1 MSLFIKLFKR
11 NKVNTEALGL
21 INLNSFIVYP
31 DKSFYEE
38 KENKKFYREFT
49 DSYKEILN
57 THKTITSKDLNLSE
71 EVNVKLYTEI
81 INKLLFELDYTLDPI
96 NNSPERNSVNIKILY
111 LKLRHY
117 QYEINNYKNEV
128 FIKLKVL
135 NELHKKYIFSKNKR
149 EAIKSEITNLEMN
162 IVMCQNNFNA
172 LNMEI
177 NSYSSIINYS
187 ELKEADEEAYLFKR
201 NKRLERYM
209 NVYGLNCKSDVSISS
224 VIANEL
230 ILEKY
235 LFTNNFDLESEFESI
250 KETHTT
256 IEVKIQKL
264 NTIIDKY
271 VVLKEIT
278 SKENIDLIKTIYDY
292 KYLSIKENYINDPV
306 NINSITFYKEELEY
320 YENLI
325 QDEIQA
331 FIKDEDK
338 KFFNAYSKEFVNFR
352 IKEYARLVT
361 LVKEL
366 ISDSNQNI
374 WQKSITMGIIFSLNN
389 PKSIREFFKK
399 FGVAKYHFED
409 EGVVFYE
416 ELYDWLG
423 HIPLES
429 VMQVYKNGS
438 SNNDFIQNL
447 SLLYNLLYVECSE
460 KEVKRIYEGVTNIKS
475 FYREDFKGK
484 TDASKNDYIREILD
498 KLNYDGKRCKLYI
511 PSTIDGWICLTEFYK
526 AYMQNDNCGQLYL
539 TIYSDYNLRELSIAN
554 TDNPF
559 KKMILNIN
567 VRQPIEEISLR
578 FYNDSVQT
586 ITFDNILNEKM
597 LNEKYFYEL
606 LKDLFY
612 RDSQGYCSCRTDRIV
627 FKINNFYL
635 CVSMDYSV
643 TELLFDFPDIYDKDF
658 EVYRRKL
665 IKKILDEVY
674 KVTQQPRYRSDV
686 ESRFVN
692 SAEIKQ
698 LHLCQY
704 GVSTY

>member
-1 MSLFIKLFKR
+1 MSIFSKLFKR
-11 NKVNTEALGL
+11 NNVNTEALGL

-38 KENKKFYREFT
+38 EENKRVYREFT
-49 DSYKEILN
+49 DRYKEVLS
-57 THKTITSKDLNLSE
+57 THKTITSKDLNLNE
-71 EVNVKLYTEI
+71 EINVKLYTEI
-81 INKLLFELDYTLDPI
+81 INKLLLELDYTLDPI

-187 ELKEADEEAYLFKR
+187 ELKEVDEEEYLSKR
-201 NKRLERYM
+201 SKKLERFM
-209 NVYGLNCKSDVSISS
+209 NAFGLTYKSNDSISS
-224 VIANEL
+224 LIANEL
-230 ILEKY
+230 VLEKY
-235 LFTNNFDLESEFESI
+235 LFTNNFNLESEFESVRN
-250 KETHTT
+250 KE
-256 IEVKIQKL
+256 EKL
-264 NTIIDKY
+264 NFINTIIDKY
-271 VVLKEIT
+271 MAMHRFAGKEDKKFIKSVFD
-278 SKENIDLIKTIYDY
+278 SKYKLIKYRYITNPVLFEDAAFYDDE
-292 KYLSIKENYINDPV
+292 LS
-306 NINSITFYKEELEY
+306 Y
-320 YENLI
+320 YENCI
-325 QDEIQA
+325 QSEIQA
-331 FIKDEDK
+331 FIKDKDK

-352 IKEYARLVT
+352 IKEYARMVR